1 MSFLCKKAITLN
13 GVVYNPG
20 DSIPDD
26 AILGTRVRSLKTSG
40 CIVEPGS
47 IAESQKSVPEKPGA
61 FYTQEELEEKVAE
74 AVQEAIGNIKESGT
88 EILESVPGAFEGT
101 VIIPIKIEGESGK
114 NAEYMALPMKSE
126 DIAQA
131 ISIMQMNVEEGSKAI
146 SEITEENVLI
156 ALHAADSRTTIKNA
170 AKKQVDT
177 LTSIDAKNNE
187 AVNGKST
194 TDATTDGDTPN
205 TEGGDA

>member
-13 GVVYNPG
+13 GVAYNPG

-40 CIVEPGS
+40 CIVESGS
-47 IAESQKSVPEKPGA
+47 NVENQKVSPEKQGA
-61 FYTQEELEEKVAE
+61 VYTQEEFETKVAE
-74 AVQEAIGNIKESGT
+74 AVQEAIGSIKESGT
-88 EILESVPGAFEGT
+88 EILEAVPGAFEGT
-101 VIIPIKIEGESGK
+101 VIIPIKLEGESGK
-114 NAEYMALPMKSE
+114 NAEYMALPMKPE
-126 DIAQA
+126 DIIQT
-131 ISIMQMNVEEGSKAI
+131 ISIMQMNVEDGSKAI
-146 SEITEENVLI
+146 AEVTDENVLI

-177 LTSIDAKNNE
+177 LTSANEKNNE

-194 TDATTDGDTPN
+194 TNATTDVDTPN

>member
-13 GVVYNPG
+13 GVAYNPG

-26 AILGTRVRSLKTSG
+26 AILGTRVRTLKTSG
-40 CIVEPGS
+40 CIVEAGS
-47 IAESQKSVPEKPGA
+47 TVDSQKSAPENPETV
-61 FYTQEELEEKVAE
+61 YTQEELEAKVAE

-88 EILESVPGAFEGT
+88 EILEAVPGAFEGT
-101 VIIPIKIEGESGK
+101 VIIPIKLEGESGK
-114 NAEYMALPMKSE
+114 NAEYMALPMKPE
-126 DIAQA
+126 DIAQT
-131 ISIMQMNVEEGSKAI
+131 ISIMQMNVEDGSKAI
-146 SEITEENVLI
+146 AEITEENVLI
-156 ALHAADSRTTIKNA
+156 VLHAADSRTTIKNA